1 MEVGLLVFG
10 VLVGIGISAYLLGRY
25 RKDEVQALEAGFAAR
40 LKQLQDELRQA
51 DAAHAETKERL
62 IALQME
68 HKALQ
73 DGSGP
78 REAEL
83 TLARCQAEQAKGLE
97 AEHRQRA
104 LALQGEVER
113 LQRELAEL
121 RAKPAAPSEPAPG
134 RRRAGRSGGRRQKS
148 PDR

>member
-10 VLVGIGISAYLLGRY
+10 VLVGIGISAYLLERY

-73 DGSGP
+73 DAGRP

-83 TLARCQAEQAKGLE
+83 IEARRAAEQAKEQE
-97 AEHRQRA
+97 AQHRQRA
-104 LALQGEVER
+104 AALEGEIDR

-121 RAKPAAPSEPAPG
+121 RTKPATPGEPTPA
-134 RRRAGRSGGRRQKS
+134 RRRAGRGASRRQN